1 MTGLL
6 LASIHDVSPRF
17 ESEIDRL
24 IDLLQP
30 HVCDRIAMLVV
41 PNHWGDAPIIP
52 GSPFAARLKRW
63 SDAGFEMFLHGYYHR
78 DDAHH
83 LGTDALRA
91 SLMTAGEGEFLG
103 LLRDQAAQRIEQGRS
118 LLEDTTGAPI
128 AGFIAP
134 AWLYGRGAVEAL
146 ADCDIPIAEDHWR
159 VWSPT
164 AGETLAKGPVIT
176 WASRTRTRLTS
187 SLAAATMLRHSPQ
200 RVLRLGVHPPDI
212 RHPTLVRSI
221 TRTLSIARRTRRACC
236 YRQLL
241 KT

>member
-30 HVCDRIAMLVV
+30 HVGDRIAMLVV

-52 GSPFAARLKRW
+52 GSAFAGRLRRW
-63 SDAGFEMFLHGYYHR
+63 SDAGFEMFLHGHIHR
-78 DDAHH
+78 DCGDHAGVDAW
-83 LGTDALRA
+83 RA
-91 SLMTAGEGEFLG
+91 RVMTAGEGEFLG
-103 LLRDQAAQRIEQGRS
+103 LSRDQARERIEEGRA
-118 LLEDTTGAPI
+118 LIEDMTGAPI

-134 AWLYGRGAVEAL
+134 AWLYGRGAIEAL
-146 ADCDIPIAEDHWR
+146 SDCEIPIAEDHWR
-159 VWSPT
+159 VWSPAT
-164 AGETLAKGPVIT
+164 GKRLAKGPVIT
-176 WASRTRTRLTS
+176 WASRTSTRLAS
-187 SLAAATMLRHSPQ
+187 SLAAAAMLRRSPQ

-212 RHPTLVRSI
+212 RHPALVRSI
-221 TRTLSIARRTRRACC
+221 ERTLSIARRTRRAGG

-241 KT
+241 RT